1 MTYRVTHI
9 LFDYFDLED
18 DLDGTYT
25 RDLVNK
31 AKSMLFD
38 ANSRE
43 ELISQIQH
51 QVCCVN
57 IMELEYE
64 EV

>member
-9 LFDYFDLED
+9 EFDPFDLED

-31 AKSMLFD
+31 AKSMVFD

-43 ELISQIQH
+43 ELVTQIH
-51 QVCCVN
+51 YQVAAFN
-57 IMELEYE
+57 ITQLEYE
-64 EV
+64 QI

>member
-9 LFDYFDLED
+9 EFDPFDLED

-25 RDLVNK
+25 KDLEKK
-31 AKSMLFD
+31 AKSMVFD

-57 IMELEYE
+57 ITQLEYE
-64 EV
+64 QV

>member
-1 MTYRVTHI
+1 MTYRVTNI
-9 LFDYFDLED
+9 EFDAFDLED
-18 DLDGTYT
+18 DFDGSVAREY
-25 RDLVNK
+25 VEK

-43 ELISQIQH
+43 ELESQIH
-51 QVCCVN
+51 HKVAAIN
-57 IMELEYE
+57 IYKLEYE

>member
-9 LFDYFDLED
+9 EFDPFDLED

-25 RDLVNK
+25 RDLEKK
-31 AKSMLFD
+31 AKSMVFD

-57 IMELEYE
+57 ITQLEYE
-64 EV
+64 QV

>member
-9 LFDYFDLED
+9 QFDPFDLED

-25 RDLVNK
+25 RDLVKK
-31 AKSMLFD
+31 AKSMVFD

-43 ELISQIQH
+43 ELETQIH
-51 QVCCVN
+51 YKVAAFN
-57 IMELEYE
+57 ITQLEYE
-64 EV
+64 QV

>member
-9 LFDYFDLED
+9 QFDPFDLED

-25 RDLVNK
+25 RDLVK
-31 AKSMLFD
+31 KTKSMVFD

-51 QVCCVN
+51 QICCVN
-57 IMELEYE
+57 ITQLEYE
-64 EV
+64 QI

>member
-9 LFDYFDLED
+9 QFDPFDLED

-31 AKSMLFD
+31 AKSMVFD

-43 ELISQIQH
+43 ELETQIH
-51 QVCCVN
+51 YQVAAFN
-57 IMELEYE
+57 ITQLEYE
-64 EV
+64 QV

>member
-9 LFDYFDLED
+9 EFDPFDLED

-25 RDLVNK
+25 RDLVKK
-31 AKSMLFD
+31 AKSMVFD

-57 IMELEYE
+57 ITQLEYE
-64 EV
+64 QV

>member
-18 DLDGTYT
+18 DLNGDETKEYVRKT
-25 RDLVNK
+25 
-31 AKSMLFD
+31 KSMLFD

>member
-9 LFDYFDLED
+9 QFDPFDLED

-25 RDLVNK
+25 RDLVKK
-31 AKSMLFD
+31 AKSMVFD

-57 IMELEYE
+57 ITQLEYE
-64 EV
+64 QI

>member
-9 LFDYFDLED
+9 EFDPFDLED

-25 RDLVNK
+25 RDLVKK
-31 AKSMLFD
+31 AKSMVFD

-57 IMELEYE
+57 ITQLEYE
-64 EV
+64 QI

>member
-9 LFDYFDLED
+9 EFDPFDLED

-25 RDLVNK
+25 RDLEKK
-31 AKSMLFD
+31 AKSMVFD

-43 ELISQIQH
+43 
-51 QVCCVN
+51 
-57 IMELEYE
+57 
-64 EV
+64 

>member
-1 MTYRVTHI
+1 MTYRITHI
-9 LFDYFDLED
+9 EFDPFDLED
-18 DLDGTYT
+18 DLNGDETKEYVRKT
-25 RDLVNK
+25 
-31 AKSMLFD
+31 KSMLFD

>member
-9 LFDYFDLED
+9 QFDPFDLED

-25 RDLVNK
+25 RDLVKK
-31 AKSMLFD
+31 AKSMVFD

-57 IMELEYE
+57 ITQLEYE
-64 EV
+64 QV

>member
-1 MTYRVTHI
+1 MNYRITHI
-9 LFDYFDLED
+9 EFDPFDLED

-25 RDLVNK
+25 RDLEKK
-31 AKSMLFD
+31 AKSMVFD

-57 IMELEYE
+57 ITQLEYE
-64 EV
+64 QV

>member
-9 LFDYFDLED
+9 QFDPFDLED
-18 DLDGTYT
+18 DLSGEETKEYVRKT
-25 RDLVNK
+25 
-31 AKSMLFD
+31 KSMLFD

-57 IMELEYE
+57 ITQLEYE
-64 EV
+64 QV